1 MKRLVAVRT
10 TLRPRMAFMVTVG
23 LFQRDGFGFR
33 LIQWA
38 VITFGLAA
46 PLAAESEFDFP
57 VEAYEEQENMV
68 VPPVDFDL
76 EDAFAQIRDPAIET
90 VDELSRNPGA
100 GSGRTLAPDDESF
113 GRRMQDRWDKV
124 RDPAIETVDEL
135 TRDTGGKKGEKG
147 EKKDEKKKDEWY
159 DKINIRGY
167 TQFRINSLL
176 WNNPDLAN
184 AYHPGDRSVTPLNH
198 FFIRRC
204 RLIFSGNLSE
214 HLFFYIQPDFAGSVP
229 GAQDGAINYTQLRD
243 CYGDVNLTTDKVH
256 RVRVGLSKVPFGW
269 DNLQSS
275 SNRIPLDRSDP
286 INSAINGERG
296 MGVFYY
302 WTPDYAQDLY
312 KYVLDEGLKGSGNYG
327 VFGIGCYNG
336 QGVSRLEANN
346 NMHFVIRLETP
357 WQMDDGQIMEAGVQ
371 AYTGNYSPYLA
382 PITYDNQTVT
392 PVVVPE
398 NGVLDQRIAAT
409 FVYYPQ
415 PFGFSTEWTTG
426 DGPQLSNLSGTS
438 KLNPPQ
444 ITSKPLSGGYAMVN
458 YKVDSDRWGVLFP
471 FFRWQTYRGGYLWER
486 NSPDTYLGEFN
497 LGLEWQFSPQMELTA
512 EYDWVN
518 RTNTSSSQ
526 ALIRNGEY
534 AQFQGDLLRFQFQI
548 NY

>member
-1 MKRLVAVRT
+1 MTGLRFGGWTGGCCRLVHVFAI
-10 TLRPRMAFMVTVG
+10 AIG
-23 LFQRDGFGFR
+23 L
-33 LIQWA
+33 
-38 VITFGLAA
+38 TN
-46 PLAAESEFDFP
+46 PLAAQPDLLFSDDVYDEP
-57 VEAYEEQENMV
+57 ENTL
-68 VPPVDFDL
+68 VPPVDFDFA
-76 EDAFAQIRDPAIET
+76 EAFAQIRDPAIET
-90 VDELSRNPGA
+90 VDELSRNPDR
-100 GSGRTLAPDDESF
+100 GSGRSLAPDDESF
-113 GRRMQDRWDKV
+113 GRRLQDRWDKV
-124 RDPAIETVDEL
+124 RDPAIETVDEM
-135 TRDTGGKKGEKG
+135 TRDQGAKKEEKDKKDKKGEK
-147 EKKDEKKKDEWY
+147 KEKKKDEWY

-184 AYHPGDRSVTPLNH
+184 AYHPADRSVTPLNH

-204 RLIFSGNLSE
+204 RLIISGNLSE
-214 HLFFYIQPDFAGSVP
+214 HLFFYIQPDFSGSVP
-229 GAQDGAINYTQLRD
+229 GALDGAINYTQLRD

-269 DNLQSS
+269 DNMQSS
-275 SNRIPLDRSDP
+275 SNRIPLDRSDA

-336 QGVSRLEANN
+336 QGVSRLESNN

-357 WQMDDGQIMEAGVQ
+357 WKMDDGQIMEAGVQ
-371 AYTGNYSPYLA
+371 AYTGNYSPYTA

-392 PVVVPE
+392 PVVVPKG
-398 NGVLDQRIAAT
+398 GVLDQRIAAT

-415 PFGFSTEWTTG
+415 PLGFSTEWTTG
-426 DGPQLSNLSGTS
+426 DGPQLSNLTGTS
-438 KLNPPQ
+438 KLNPPE

-486 NSPDTYLGEFN
+486 NSPNSYIGEFN

-526 ALIRNGEY
+526 ALIRNGEF

>member
-1 MKRLVAVRT
+1 
-10 TLRPRMAFMVTVG
+10 MAFMVTVG
-23 LFQRDGFGFR
+23 LVQRDGFGFK
-33 LIQWA
+33 LIQLA
-38 VITFGLAA
+38 AIALGLTA
-46 PLAAESEFDFP
+46 PLAAQSELDFP
-57 VEAYEEQENMV
+57 IESYEELNEPENML
-68 VPPVDFDL
+68 VPPVDFDFK
-76 EDAFAQIRDPAIET
+76 DAFAQIRDPAIET
-90 VDELSRNPGA
+90 VDELSRNPAA
-100 GSGRTLAPDDESF
+100 GSGRTVAPDDEAF
-113 GRRMQDRWDKV
+113 GRRIQNRWDRV
-124 RDPAIETVDEL
+124 QDPAITTVDQL
-135 TRDTGGKKGEKG
+135 TRDQGGKKDKKD
-147 EKKDEKKKDEWY
+147 EKKEKKKDEWY

-184 AYHPGDRSVTPLNH
+184 AYHPGDRSVAPLNH

-204 RLIFSGNLSE
+204 RIIFSGNLSE
-214 HLFFYIQPDFAGSVP
+214 HLFFYIQPDFASNVP

-256 RVRVGLSKVPFGW
+256 RVRVGLSKIPFGW
-269 DNLQSS
+269 DNMQSS
-275 SNRIPLDRSDP
+275 SNRIPLDRSDA
-286 INSAINGERG
+286 INTAINGERG
-296 MGVFYY
+296 TGVFYY

-336 QGVSRLEANN
+336 QGVSRLDANN
-346 NMHFVIRLETP
+346 NMHFVIRLATP
-357 WQMDDGQIMEAGVQ
+357 WKMDDGQIMEAGVQ

-382 PITYDNQTVT
+382 PIKYDGETVT

-398 NGVLDQRIAAT
+398 NGVLDQRIATT

-415 PFGFSTEWTTG
+415 PFGFQTEWTTG
-426 DGPQLSNLSGTS
+426 DGPRLSSLNGTS
-438 KLNPPQ
+438 KNNPPE
-444 ITSKPLSGGYAMVN
+444 ITSKPISGGYAMVN
-458 YKVDSDRWGVLFP
+458 YKIDSERWGVMFP

-486 NSPDTYLGEFN
+486 NSPDSYVGEFN
-497 LGLEWQFSPQMELTA
+497 LGMEWQFSPQMELTA

-518 RTNTSSSQ
+518 RTNTSSTQ
-526 ALIRNGEY
+526 GLIRNGEF

>member
-1 MKRLVAVRT
+1 MTLKFQYSSSSWIQSLAFACRAAAIVLATIT
-10 TLRPRMAFMVTVG
+10 TAAGQTFEE
-23 LFQRDGFGFR
+23 FGEE
-33 LIQWA
+33 
-38 VITFGLAA
+38 
-46 PLAAESEFDFP
+46 AETDQAN
-57 VEAYEEQENMV
+57 VL
-68 VPPVDFDL
+68 VPPVDFDFGHAL
-76 EDAFAQIRDPAIET
+76 AQIRDPAIET
-90 VDELSRNPGA
+90 VDELSRNPSS
-100 GSGRTLAPDDESF
+100 GSGRTISPGDDALGNRLQE
-113 GRRMQDRWDKV
+113 RWNNIQ
-124 RDPAIETVDEL
+124 DPAIETVDEL
-135 TRDTGGKKGEKG
+135 SRDKGKK
-147 EKKDEKKKDEWY
+147 DDKKKDEWY

-176 WNNPDLAN
+176 WNNEDLAN
-184 AYHPGDRSVTPLNH
+184 AYHQGDKSVTPLSH

-214 HLFFYIQPDFAGSVP
+214 HLYFYIQPDFASNVP
-229 GAQDGAINYTQLRD
+229 GSQDGAINFTQLRD

-302 WTPDYAQDLY
+302 WTPESAQDLY
-312 KYVLDEGLKGSGNYG
+312 KEVLDEGLKGSGNYG
-327 VFGIGCYNG
+327 VLGIGCYNG

-346 NMHFVIRLETP
+346 NMHFVVRLETP
-357 WQMDDGQIMEAGVQ
+357 WKMDDGQIMEAGVQ
-371 AYTGNYSPYLA
+371 AYTGTYSPYTG
-382 PITYDNQTVT
+382 PIKYDNQTVT
-392 PVVVPE
+392 PVVAPE
-398 NGVLDQRIAAT
+398 GGVLDQRIAAT

-415 PFGFSTEWTTG
+415 PFGFTTEWTTG
-426 DGPQLSNLSGTS
+426 DGPQLSSLSGTS
-438 KLNPPQ
+438 ALNPPE
-444 ITSKPLSGGYAMVN
+444 ITSMPLSGGYAMVN
-458 YKVDSDRWGVLFP
+458 YKIESERWGVLFP

-497 LGLEWQFSPQMELTA
+497 LGFEWQFSPQMELTA

-526 ALIRNGEY
+526 AKIIDGQY